1 MNYFESLNK
10 KIENWYESGDPKL
23 KITGVETDQWAFF
36 LQTFLSSHYK
46 LFENKSHFIICPTLD
61 QAEALYQTLK
71 SGMPQKNILLYPGL
85 EFSPYADYI
94 PSESNLLKRFKALD
108 ILARGDKNSIVLFT
122 VESFLLKVPPR
133 SFFLEG
139 KFKIAV
145 DDIIAPDEL
154 AHKLVSL
161 GYSSSVSVEEPGT
174 FSRKGEIFDLFP
186 LSGPAVRLQ
195 YFDELIEVIHGIDL
209 ETQKTNWDFKPTEI
223 DVSPGPS
230 IFSTSPYK
238 DNLRE
243 NIPQAAPTFREKFE
257 KRKEL
262 FSKISNHQL
271 FEEYPAYIPLFFK
284 EPETLFDYL
293 NSDETII
300 TLLDSLFSS
309 QTFLELSEELRVDF
323 ERISTDTTND
333 NLLPKPNSL
342 YNLAGFEEVEKRP
355 HIELNSVDLSSRMDE
370 NISGKIELKLESI
383 KNYIDT
389 RVGKSEDKY
398 AYIKKVLSFLNDFSG
413 EVILS
418 THLESSKKEI
428 GYLLEEF
435 DKLRA
440 KVNFFH
446 SDLPHGF
453 YYPADKTM
461 VLTDGDLFSVKKTKT
476 RKFTSRGTDLFAEQ
490 ISTLK
495 KDDFVIHSTH
505 GMGIYQ
511 GLEMVGSGDQQT
523 DCLVLLYDKGDKI
536 YVPVYK
542 INLIQKHAD
551 SAQNLKPANLRT
563 QNFDKVKDRAKKAVK
578 KLAFDLLELQA
589 KRQTGES
596 FSFSPPDHH
605 FKEFEL
611 AFPFDETPDQS
622 RAIEEVLDSMQ
633 RAIPMD
639 HLVCGDVG
647 FGKTE
652 VAMRAAFKAVLD
664 KKQVAIL
671 VPTTILALQHYNSFM
686 ERFKDF
692 PITIE
697 FLSRFKTPT
706 QAKEIKEKLKDGQID
721 IIIGT
726 HTLLGSA
733 IKFEDLGLVVV
744 DEEQRF
750 GVGHKEKLKLL
761 RVSVDFLTLTAT
773 PIPRTLQLA
782 FLGLKELSLI
792 QTAPPKRQSIKTYLI
807 REDDQTLKIALEKEL
822 NRGGQVFIVHN
833 RVRDIELIKERIQ
846 NLVPMAKILIAH
858 GQLGE
863 RDLEKRMS
871 AFYHGDYQILLSTTI
886 IESGLDIPN
895 ANTMIIFNAQNF
907 GLAQLHQLRGR
918 IGRSDKKAYAY
929 FVIPKD
935 KNFTALAEKRLK
947 AIQTYADKGA
957 GFSIASSDLEIRGAG
972 DILGGSQSGHIESI
986 GLELYM
992 KLLKEAIADI
1002 KGEKST
1008 PKTDVEISTPFP
1020 AFIPGTYITDSSER
1034 LKQYKKVANCDSL
1047 EKLNGYF
1054 EDFTEIF
1061 GAPSKELRNLFTIL
1075 EARITLSHF
1084 GLKSIKVAGTN
1095 IILQFDQDYLA
1106 TREVLRNNIIDSF
1119 LNQPKTYQFTPEFK
1133 LIYTSK
1139 KQITEEEFL
1148 RFSKDIAQKIAP
1160 C

>member
-10 KIENWYESGDPKL
+10 KIENWYSSDIPKL

-36 LQTFLSSHYK
+36 LQTFCESHYN

-61 QAEALYQTLK
+61 RAEALYQTLK
-71 SGMPQKNILLYPGL
+71 VGMPQRSILLFPGL
-85 EFSPYADYI
+85 DFSPYADYI
-94 PSESNLLKRFKALD
+94 PSESNLLKRFEVLD
-108 ILARGDKNSIVLFT
+108 TLARGDKGPIVLFT
-122 VESFLLKVPPR
+122 VESFLLRVPPR

-145 DDIIAPDEL
+145 DDIISPDDL

-186 LSGPAVRLQ
+186 LSGPAIRLQ
-195 YFDELIEVIHGIDL
+195 YFDELIENIHGIDL
-209 ETQKTNWDFKPTEI
+209 ETQKTNWDFNPKEV

-230 IFSTSPYK
+230 IFSTAPYK
-238 DNLRE
+238 DHLRE
-243 NIPQAAPTFREKFE
+243 NIPQAGPAFREKFE

-262 FSKISNHQL
+262 FHKISNHQL
-271 FEEYPAYIPLFFK
+271 FEEYPAYIPLFFRH
-284 EPETLFDYL
+284 PETLFDYI
-293 NSDETII
+293 NPDETII
-300 TLLDSLFSS
+300 TILDYHFSS
-309 QTFLELSEELRVDF
+309 QTFSELAEDLRVDF
-323 ERISTDTTND
+323 ERVAQDTLND
-333 NLLPKPNSL
+333 NPLPGPDSL
-342 YNLAGFEEVEKRP
+342 YNLEGFEKLESEP
-355 HIELNSVDLSSRMDE
+355 HIDLSSVDLTTQMDE
-370 NISGKIELKLESI
+370 DMGGKLELKLEGLKS
-383 KNYIDT
+383 YIDP
-389 RVGKSEDKY
+389 RIGKSEDKY
-398 AYIKKVLSFLNDFSG
+398 SYIKNILSFLNKFPGD
-413 EVILS
+413 VILS

-428 GYLLEEF
+428 QFLLEEY
-435 DKLRA
+435 DELRA
-440 KVNFFH
+440 KIKFIH

-453 YYPADKTM
+453 HYPADKTII
-461 VLTDGDLFSVKKTKT
+461 LTDGDIFSVKKTKT
-476 RKFTSRGTDLFAEQ
+476 KKYSNARADLFAEQ

-495 KDDFVIHSTH
+495 KGDYIIHSLH
-505 GMGIYQ
+505 GIAQYQ
-511 GLEMVGSGDQQT
+511 GLEMMGSGDQQA
-523 DCLVLLYDKGDKI
+523 DYLVLLYANGDKV

-542 INLIQKHAD
+542 INLIQKHGD
-551 SAQNLKPANLRT
+551 SELNLKPDNLRT
-563 QNFDKVKDRAKKAVK
+563 RKFDQLKDRAKKSIK
-578 KLAFDLLELQA
+578 KLAFDLLKLQA
-589 KRQTGES
+589 KRHTTES
-596 FSFSPPDHH
+596 FSFSPPDHY

-611 AFPFDETPDQS
+611 AFPFDETPDQA
-622 RAIEEVLDSMQ
+622 RAIEDVLASMQ
-633 RAIPMD
+633 KATPMD

-671 VPTTILALQHYNSFM
+671 VPTTILALQHYNSFK
-686 ERFKDF
+686 ERFKGF
-692 PITIE
+692 PITID
-697 FLSRFKTPT
+697 FLSRFKTPS
-706 QAKEIKEKLKDGQID
+706 QIKEIKEKLKHGEID

-726 HTLLGSA
+726 HTLIGST
-733 IKFEDLGLVVV
+733 IKFDDLGLVVV

-761 RVSVDFLTLTAT
+761 RASVDFLTLTAT
-773 PIPRTLQLA
+773 PIPRTMQLA

-807 REDDQTLKIALEKEL
+807 REDEQTLKIALEKEL

-833 RVRDIELIKERIQ
+833 RVRDIELIAENIKK
-846 NLVPMAKILIAH
+846 LVPLAKILVAH

-871 AFYHGDYQILLSTTI
+871 AFYHGEYQILLSTTI

-929 FVIPKD
+929 FVIPKN
-935 KNFTALAEKRLK
+935 KNVGPLAEKRLK
-947 AIQTYADKGA
+947 AIQTYADKGS
-957 GFSIASSDLEIRGAG
+957 GFSIASSDLENRGAG

-992 KLLKEAIADI
+992 KLLKEAIADL

-1008 PKTDVEISTPFP
+1008 PKIDVEISTPFP
-1020 AFIPGTYITDSSER
+1020 AFIPESYITDSGER

-1047 EKLNGYF
+1047 EKLESYQ

-1061 GAPSKELRNLFTIL
+1061 GVPPKELRNLFTIL
-1075 EARITLSHF
+1075 EARITISYL
-1084 GLKSIKVAGTN
+1084 GLKSIKVVGTS
-1095 IILQFDQDYLA
+1095 IILQFDQDYLQS
-1106 TREVLRNNIIDSF
+1106 REELRNQIIDSF
-1119 LNQPKTYQFTPEFK
+1119 LNRPNSYQFTPAFK

-1139 KQITEEEFL
+1139 KQVTEEEFL
-1148 RFSKDIAQKIAP
+1148 QFSKDIAQKIAS

>member
-10 KIENWYESGDPKL
+10 KIENWYESGGPKL
-23 KITGVETDQWAFF
+23 KITGITTDQWAFL
-36 LQTFLSSHYK
+36 LQTFWHAHYK

-61 QAEALYQTLK
+61 QAESLYQTLK
-71 SGMPQKNILLYPGL
+71 AGLPQKKLLLFPGL

-108 ILARGDKNSIVLFT
+108 LLARSDDNYIVLFT

-133 SFFLEG
+133 KFFLEG
-139 KFKIAV
+139 KFNIKV
-145 DDIIAPDEL
+145 DDIISPDEL
-154 AHKLVSL
+154 AHKLVAM
-161 GYSSSVSVEEPGT
+161 GYSPAVSVEEPGT
-174 FSRKGEIFDLFP
+174 FSKKGEIFDLFP
-186 LSGPAVRLQ
+186 LSGPPVRLQ
-195 YFDELIEVIHGIDL
+195 YFDELVEVIHGIDL
-209 ETQKTNWDFKPTEI
+209 ETQKTNWDFKPSEVDI
-223 DVSPGPS
+223 SLGPS
-230 IFSTSPYK
+230 IFTTSPYK

-262 FSKISNHQL
+262 FSKVSNNQL
-271 FEEYPAYIPLFFK
+271 FEEYPSYIPLFFK
-284 EPETLFDYL
+284 EPGTLFDYF
-293 NSDETII
+293 NADETII
-300 TLLDSLFSS
+300 TILDSFFSS
-309 QTFLELSEELRVDF
+309 QTFSELSEDLRVDF
-323 ERISTDTTND
+323 ERISTDTSND
-333 NLLPKPNSL
+333 NILPGPSSL
-342 YNLAGFEEVEKRP
+342 YHLEGFEEVEKIA
-355 HIELNSVDLSSRMDE
+355 HIEINSIDLSTKMDE
-370 NISGKIELKLESI
+370 DISGKIELRLETF
-383 KNYIDT
+383 KDYINP
-389 RVGKSEDKY
+389 RIGKTEDKY
-398 AYIKKVLSFLNDFSG
+398 SFIKKVLGFLGEFSG
-413 EVILS
+413 NIIVS

-428 GYLLEEF
+428 EYLLEEE
-435 DKLRA
+435 DQLRT
-440 KVNFFH
+440 KINFVH

-453 YYPADKTM
+453 YYPTDKTI
-461 VLTDGDLFSVKKTKT
+461 VLTDGDLFSVKKTKV
-476 RKFTSRGTDLFAEQ
+476 RKVSSTSTDLFAEQ

-495 KDDFVIHSTH
+495 TGDYVIHSVH
-505 GMGIYQ
+505 GMAQYQ
-511 GLEMVGSGDQQT
+511 GLKMVGSGEHQT
-523 DCLVLLYDKGDKI
+523 DCLVLLYAKGDKI

-551 SAQNLKPANLRT
+551 SEQNIKPDNLRT
-563 QNFDKVKDRAKKAVK
+563 KKFDLLKDRAKKAIK
-578 KLAFDLLELQA
+578 NLAFNLLELQA
-589 KRQTGES
+589 KRHTAES
-596 FSFSPPDHH
+596 FSFSPPDHY

-611 AFPFDETPDQS
+611 SFPFDETPDQS
-622 RAIEEVLDSMQ
+622 KAIEDVIESMQ
-633 RAIPMD
+633 KPLPMD

-671 VPTTILALQHYNSFM
+671 VPTTILALQHFNSFK
-686 ERFKDF
+686 ERFKGF
-692 PITIE
+692 PVTID
-697 FLSRFKTPT
+697 FLSRFKTPA
-706 QAKEIKEKLKDGQID
+706 QAKEIKEKLKNGEID

-726 HTLLGSA
+726 HTLLAST
-733 IKFEDLGLVVV
+733 IKFDDLGLVVV

-761 RVSVDFLTLTAT
+761 RASVDFLTLTAT

-807 REDDQTLKIALEKEL
+807 REDDQTIKTALEKEL

-833 RVRDIELIKERIQ
+833 RVKNIELIAEKIQ
-846 NLVPMAKILIAH
+846 KLVPMAKILVAH
-858 GQLGE
+858 GQLGG

-871 AFYHGDYQILLSTTI
+871 AFYHGEYQILLSTTI

-895 ANTMIIFNAQNF
+895 ANTMIIYNAQKF

-929 FVIPKD
+929 FVIPKN
-935 KNFTALAEKRLK
+935 KNLEGQAKQRLK
-947 AIQTYADKGA
+947 TIQTYADKGA
-957 GFSIASSDLEIRGAG
+957 GFAIASNDLEIRGAG
-972 DILGGSQSGHIESI
+972 DILGGSQSGHIEAI

-992 KLLKEAIADI
+992 KLLKEAIAEL

-1008 PKTDVEISTPFP
+1008 TKIDVEISTPYP
-1020 AFIPGTYITDSSER
+1020 AFIPESYITDSSER

-1061 GAPSKELRNLFTIL
+1061 GIPPKELRNLFTIL
-1075 EARITLSHF
+1075 EARITLSF
-1084 GLKSIKVAGTN
+1084 LGLKSIKVAGTS
-1095 IILQFDQDYLA
+1095 IILQFDQDYLGSN
-1106 TREVLRNNIIDSF
+1106 EKLRNQIIDSF
-1119 LNQPKTYQFTPEFK
+1119 LNRPKSYQFTPEFK

-1139 KQITEEEFL
+1139 RHITEEEFL
-1148 RFSKDIAQKIAP
+1148 QFSKDIAQKIAP